1 MNKDKCKTMPGL
13 AQRNEHYSSRFW
25 SDDFDGVSYD
35 QLQKFWSELS
45 PKAREELLR
54 IDKQVLFEQARKNMC
69 CSRCHRLL
77 KEGFSQIV
85 ASGRAAQRKVLK
97 DQTDGKSAASKRY
110 TVAYQN
116 PAIHRWGG
124 LSTTREGS
132 LTLQDCFLYAK
143 SFKGLQTVFESAHA
157 RERERELLYP
167 DACGGGGRV
176 WLSQGIAGYGKG
188 HGTRETCALHTT
200 RLSCDTLVDFWSAL
214 EEESRLSLLRMKE
227 EDFVE
232 RLNDRFNCKKFC
244 RDCRRNVVREFKELK
259 ELKRM
264 QREPRCTDW
273 FCVADTAFQYQV
285 DVDSVRA
292 DWSQYFTENAGYHQF
307 EWAIGTGEGESDIL
321 EFKYVGNDRSAQVKG
336 IDLRGLHECY
346 ITLRA
351 FKKNGRSS
359 EISVKAHALRGQQCV
374 HSRLVVGD
382 GFVSIKRGECIRMFF
397 EHAEE
402 AEEEE
407 DEVMID
413 KDGNELDGECL
424 RPQKH
429 AKSPELAREFLL
441 DAATVIFKEQVE
453 KAFREGT
460 ARQNAHSIF
469 VCLSSKLLEQ
479 RVHIACKEIVTLE
492 KQEKLLE
499 EEEKEK
505 REEEERKERK
515 RIKEREKKLRR
526 KERLKEKER
535 EKEQKNP
542 KFSDKAI
549 LPNMS
554 REEEGSPNLD
564 EENNKTISCEESGVE
579 NGDVDLSSPGSL
591 DDQDGE
597 CLDGCTSPR
606 AETHYCDSTDREI
619 IDREDENG
627 YFTQE
632 NPRPVHQTARFW
644 KEVQPD
650 HSLRWSEKSRYTEND
665 SFVSSSEARYC
676 NDRSEMSSRHFN
688 GSDKN
693 LRVKAS
699 KSGGSPNSTR
709 SHEEFQCSDGRTGER
724 YGYHSC
730 SCKPI
735 NGYREKVDSNIS
747 ATRGMREPKA
757 IFKSD
762 SDLDV
767 SKLNRANRYTQS
779 NNRREIRSKMKNS
792 QNASMMDPVNV
803 RKVLDSVELK
813 HPRNSSN
820 SDISLLACSTFKSE
834 ETEDVSTAVKSADIV
849 SLCKATDKLGNGN
862 FSSSTEDDKKMEVHI
877 IQKID
882 DLYSKDPMMSRT
894 SSSDNCSSCPSEGDS
909 NTASSNNGNSESSS
923 VSDSEDAGPPSEG
936 RENIV
941 DIRNDMP
948 DCHEKMAEKV
958 TETSIDERD
967 VFRINNMSNLPADN
981 RESKLSGTPFMVP
994 SQNMENMVPSV
1005 TTGSYLPQPQNMM
1018 FPQMLNQSISLSSV
1032 FQSPSTMGYYH
1043 QAPVSWS
1050 AAPANG
1056 LMQYPHP
1063 NHYVYTGP
1071 LGYSLNGESPLCVQ
1085 YWTPLNHSA
1094 APFFSSGPVPVFH
1107 PFAETTSMNTVDQ
1120 AQTLEPS
1127 EHSYLK
1133 EADERKLKEMPVKK
1147 TPRSG
1152 GLQTDD
1158 DENFSLFHFGGPVAL
1173 STRSKSN
1180 PAHSKDGI
1188 LGDFSLQFS
1197 GDHVFGDPNGNSKK
1211 EKENI
1216 VGEEYNL
1223 FETSNRLRFSI
1234 F

>member
-1 MNKDKCKTMPGL
+1 MNKVKCKTMPGL
-13 AQRNEHYSSRFW
+13 AQRNEHYSFGFW
-25 SDDFDGVSYD
+25 SEDVDGVSYD

-45 PKAREELLR
+45 PKARQELLR
-54 IDKQVLFEQARKNMC
+54 IDKQALFEQARKNMC
-69 CSRCHRLL
+69 CSRCHGLL
-77 KEGFSQIV
+77 LEGFSQIV
-85 ASGRAAQRKVLK
+85 STGRAAQLKVLK
-97 DQTDGKSAASKRY
+97 DQADGKSSANRRY

-132 LTLQDCFLYAK
+132 LTLLDSFLYAK
-143 SFKGLQTVFESAHA
+143 SFKGLQTVFESARA

-176 WLSQGIAGYGKG
+176 WLSQGMAGYGKG

-214 EEESRLSLLRMKE
+214 EEESRVSLLRMKE

-232 RLNDRFNCKKFC
+232 KLIKRFECKKFC
-244 RDCRRNVVREFKELK
+244 RDCRRNVNREFKELK

-285 DVDSVRA
+285 DIDSVRA
-292 DWSQYFTENAGYHQF
+292 DWSQNFTENAGYHQF

-321 EFKYVGNDRSAQVKG
+321 EFKKLGNDRSAQVNG
-336 IDLRGLHECY
+336 LDLRGLHECY

-359 EISVKAHALRGQQCV
+359 EISVKAHSLRGQQCV

-413 KDGNELDGECL
+413 KDGNEVDGECL

-469 VCLSSKLLEQ
+469 ICLSSKLLEQ

-492 KQEKLLE
+492 KQKKLLE

-542 KFSDKAI
+542 KFSDKAM
-549 LPNMS
+549 LPNMF
-554 REEEGSPNLD
+554 REEEGSTNLD
-564 EENNKTISCEESGVE
+564 EETNDTIGYEESGIE

-619 IDREDENG
+619 IDHEDENG
-627 YFTQE
+627 CFTHE
-632 NPRPVHQTARFW
+632 NSRPVHQTARFW
-644 KEVQPD
+644 KEVHPD
-650 HSLRWSEKSRYTEND
+650 HALRWSEKGRYTENA
-665 SFVSSSEARYC
+665 SFVCNAGERYC
-676 NDRSEMSSRHFN
+676 NDRSEMSSPHFN

-693 LRVKAS
+693 WRVKAS
-699 KSGGSPNSTR
+699 KSSGSPNSVR
-709 SHEEFQCSDGRTGER
+709 SHEEFQCADDKTVER
-724 YGYHSC
+724 YSYHSC

-735 NGYREKVDSNIS
+735 NGHREKVDSNIS
-747 ATRGMREPKA
+747 ATRGMRDPKT

-762 SDLDV
+762 SDLDA
-767 SKLNRANRYTQS
+767 SKLNRAYRYTQS
-779 NNRREIRSKMKNS
+779 NNHREVRSKMRNS
-792 QNASMMDPVNV
+792 QNASMMDPGNV
-803 RKVLDSVELK
+803 RKILNSVELK

-820 SDISLLACSTFKSE
+820 SEVSSFTCSKAE
-834 ETEDVSTAVKSADIV
+834 EIEKA
-849 SLCKATDKLGNGN
+849 LCKATEKLGDGN
-862 FSSSTEDDKKMEVHI
+862 ISKSTKENKKMEVHI
-877 IQKID
+877 TQKND
-882 DLYSKDPMMSRT
+882 DLYLKDPMMSRT

-909 NTASSNNGNSESSS
+909 NTASSNNGNTESSS
-923 VSDSEDAGPPSEG
+923 MSVPEVANQQSEG
-936 RENIV
+936 RESLV
-941 DIRNDMP
+941 GTRNDMP
-948 DCHEKMAEKV
+948 DCHKKIAEKV
-958 TETSIDERD
+958 AEKSIDERD
-967 VFRINNMSNLPADN
+967 VLRTKIMSNLPAEN
-981 RESKLSGTPFMVP
+981 GESKLSGTPVMVP
-994 SQNMENMVPSV
+994 SQNMEKMVPSV
-1005 TTGSYLPQPQNMM
+1005 NTGSSYLSQPQNMM
-1018 FPQMLNQSISLSSV
+1018 FPQMLNQSIPLSSV

-1056 LMQYPHP
+1056 SMQFPHP

-1085 YWTPLNHSA
+1085 YGTPLNHSA
-1094 APFFSSGPVPVFH
+1094 APFFNSGPVPVFH

-1120 AQTLEPS
+1120 AQNLEPL
-1127 EHSYLK
+1127 EHNFLK
-1133 EADERKLKEMPVKK
+1133 EADERKIKEMPPME
-1147 TPRSG
+1147 TPRSRG
-1152 GLQTDD
+1152 PQTES

-1173 STRSKSN
+1173 STGRKSN
-1180 PAHSKDGI
+1180 SAHSKDGV

-1197 GDHVFGDPNGNSKK
+1197 GDHVFGDPTGNSKK
-1211 EKENI
+1211 EKENT